1 MKNIILI
8 IFLFFIYSCG
18 YTTVFKNVGDQDFQ
32 IIITDMQGDRKMNN
46 LIKNEINLYSNK
58 DSINKFDVRVETE
71 YEKLIL
77 TKDSAGLI
85 TDYELSINS
94 MFIIYFNEKSK
105 KVTFDETINIKNR
118 SDTFEQDSYENNI
131 KINFASSIREKLI
144 SEIITLQYG
153 DGIITK
159 NDN

>member
-1 MKNIILI
+1 
-8 IFLFFIYSCG
+8 
-18 YTTVFKNVGDQDFQ
+18 
-32 IIITDMQGDRKMNN
+32 MQGDRNMNN

-58 DSINKFDVRVETE
+58 NSINKFDVEVETK
-71 YEKLIL
+71 YEKIIL
-77 TKDSAGLI
+77 TKDSAGLT
-85 TDYELSINS
+85 TDYELNVNS
-94 MFIIYFNEKSK
+94 EFKIYFNEKSK

-118 SDTFEQDSYENNI
+118 SDTFEQDSYENSV

-153 DGIITK
+153 DGIVTK